1 MEYHVILDTD
11 IGDDV
16 DDAIALALALK
27 MPQIVT
33 KGVITTYR
41 NAKMR
46 TKIAMALLDGWKRTD
61 IPVYAGEDDPERE
74 KYYNFPFEKQD
85 ADGKPIIGHYE
96 EYMRGYA
103 CAEGDWQEFLAHQI
117 RSDPNGISLIG
128 IGPLTDI
135 AKFADSHP
143 EEFSLLKEI
152 VIMGGDFAQRKPE
165 WNIKCDPEAAQRVF
179 SSGQRIRLI
188 PVNITIQ
195 CVFSAEQVQRLNN
208 ECIGNQRLSRMIGIW
223 IKNTHYKKLPIL
235 HDPLALTCVCMDF
248 CSFSK
253 KTVRVGLEGGER
265 GVTLEDGAGSE
276 ILVADSVRAAEAAEF
291 ICNTLCDLRTGG
303 ERC

>member
-11 IGDDV
+11 IGDDI

-46 TKIAMALLDGWKRTD
+46 TKIALALLDGWKRMD

-74 KYYNFPFEKQD
+74 AYHNFPFEKRD

-96 EYMRGYA
+96 DYMRDYA
-103 CAEGDWQEFLAHQI
+103 CAEGDWQEFLAQQI

-143 EEFSLLKEI
+143 EEFAQLKEI

-165 WNIKCDPEAAQRVF
+165 WNIKCDPEAVQRVL
-179 SSGQRIRLI
+179 SSGQKIKLI
-188 PVNITIQ
+188 PVNVTIQ
-195 CVFSAEQVQRLNN
+195 CVFSAEQVQRLHN
-208 ECIGNQRLSRMIGIW
+208 ECSGNRRLSRMIDIW
-223 IKNTHYKKLPIL
+223 IKNTNGKKLPIL

-248 CSFSK
+248 CRFANK
-253 KTVRVGLEGGER
+253 RVRIGLNGEER
-265 GVTLEDGAGSE
+265 GLTLEDEAGSE
-276 ILVADSVRAAEAAEF
+276 ICVAESVRAAEAAEY
-291 ICNTLCDLRTGG
+291 ICDMLCN
-303 ERC
+303 

>member
-11 IGDDV
+11 IGDDI

-27 MPQIVT
+27 MPDIVT

-46 TKIAMALLDGWKRTD
+46 TKIALALLDGWKRTD
-61 IPVYAGEDDPERE
+61 IPVYAGEDDPEYE
-74 KYYNFPFEKQD
+74 EYHNFPFEKQD

-96 EYMRGYA
+96 DYMRGYA
-103 CAEGDWQEFLAHQI
+103 CAEGDWQEFLAQQI

-152 VIMGGDFAQRKPE
+152 VVMGGDFVQRKPE
-165 WNIKCDPEAAQRVF
+165 WNIRCDPEAAHKVL
-179 SSGQRIRLI
+179 SSGQKIKLI

-195 CVFSAEQVQRLNN
+195 CALSAEQVQRLHN
-208 ECIGNQRLSRMIGIW
+208 ECVGNQRLGRMIDIW
-223 IKNTHYKKLPIL
+223 IKNTNYKKLPIL

-248 CSFSK
+248 CTFANK
-253 KTVRVGLEGGER
+253 RVRVGLEGEER
-265 GVTLEDGAGSE
+265 GLTLEDVAGSE
-276 ILVADSVRAAEAAEF
+276 IRVAESVRAAEAAEY
-291 ICNTLCDLRTGG
+291 ICNMLCG
-303 ERC
+303 